1 MSNRATLLAVSL
13 VKIESLMKIDQENRS
28 QTSNYPNRV
37 TRVID
42 RDLIDHNFD
51 LLRARVWKR
60 SIWPGRM
67 QRVQEI
73 VMITMALMLGSIAGW
88 LLLR

>member
-1 MSNRATLLAVSL
+1 M
-13 VKIESLMKIDQENRS
+13 KIESLMKIDQENRS
-28 QTSNYPNRV
+28 QTSNYPDRA
-37 TRVID
+37 TRVIG
-42 RDLIDHNFD
+42 RDLINHNFD

-60 SIWPGRM
+60 SIWEGRM

-73 VMITMALMLGSIAGW
+73 VMITIALTLGSIAGW

>member
-1 MSNRATLLAVSL
+1 M
-13 VKIESLMKIDQENRS
+13 KIESLMKIDQENRS
-28 QTSNYPNRV
+28 QTSNYPERA
-37 TRVID
+37 TRAID

-51 LLRARVWKR
+51 LLRTRVWKR
-60 SIWPGRM
+60 SIWAGRM

-73 VMITMALMLGSIAGW
+73 VMITMALTLGSIAGW